1 MQILLMTYGTRGDV
15 EPFVALAHGFVKA
28 GHTARLAAPETYAPL
43 AAGTGVEYIPLPGDP
58 GELAAAMVREAGD
71 NPLRMIGVMT
81 RFVFPLAAEVY
92 GRLREAAPGSDAI
105 VHSFLF
111 THAGYELAKA
121 LGVPDFS
128 AQMFPMFAPTAEF
141 AAPGFPDA
149 NLPRIYRKLTH
160 ILFNNI
166 FRHGGG
172 LLYNQVRRGRP
183 DLPPLTGWPFS
194 TSQNRITPLL
204 FGFSEHA
211 VPRPPDWPTWAHI
224 TGYWQMDE
232 PREQDIPAEV
242 RRFLEREPAPVFIGF
257 GSFSSQDTARMA
269 ALARAALRQTGQR
282 GVLLVGKPD
291 ISPSEED
298 PDILAVGS
306 IPYRWLFPRMAAVVH
321 HGGAGTTGAGLRAGV
336 PNIVVPFTADQPFWA
351 ARVREMGAGPEPIP
365 LRKLT
370 TDRLAAA
377 IDQALNDQALRAR
390 CRALGEK
397 IDAEDGV
404 ERAVELITR
413 GLDRENQ

>member
-1 MQILLMTYGTRGDV
+1 MRIFLITYGTRGDV

-28 GHTARLAAPETYAPL
+28 GHTALLAAPETFAPL
-43 AAGTGVEYIPLPGDP
+43 AAGTGIEYIPLPGDP
-58 GELAAAMVREAGD
+58 AELAAAMVRDAGS

-81 RFVFPLAAEVY
+81 RFVFPLAAGVF
-92 GRLREAAPGSDAI
+92 GRLREIAPGADAI
-105 VHSFLF
+105 VHSFLL

-141 AAPGFPDA
+141 AAPGFPDV
-149 NLPRIYRKLTH
+149 NLPGIYRKLTH
-160 ILFNNI
+160 IFFNSI
-166 FRHGGG
+166 FRRGGG
-172 LLYNQVRRGRP
+172 MLYGLVRHSHP
-183 DLPPLTGWPFS
+183 EFPPLTGWPFS
-194 TSQNRITPLL
+194 PKDGRVTPLL

-211 VPRPPDWPTWAHI
+211 VPRPADWPAWVHI

-232 PREQDIPAEV
+232 PREQDVPAEV
-242 RRFLEREPAPVFIGF
+242 RRFLEREPAPVYIGF
-257 GSFSSQDTARMA
+257 GSYSSQDAARMA
-269 ALARAALRQTGQR
+269 ALARGALRQTGQH

-351 ARVREMGAGPEPIP
+351 ARVRALGAGPESIP

-370 TDRLAAA
+370 AERLAAA
-377 IDQALNDQALRAR
+377 IDTALHDQEMRVR
-390 CRALGEK
+390 CRELGEK

-404 ERAVELITR
+404 ERVVELVTR
-413 GLDRENQ
+413 GAPRGR